1 MKSEDVKLGILVQVR
16 GGAREPA
23 LRDRIG
29 IVRQRF
35 WNYGYSPF
43 EVHFVDKQRELL
55 WTSELEEVD
64 VVYEHYG

>member
-1 MKSEDVKLGILVQVR
+1 MRSEDVELGMLVQVR
-16 GGAREPA
+16 RGSRKPI

-29 IVRQRF
+29 TVRQRF

-43 EVHFVDKQRELL
+43 EVHFEGKQRELL